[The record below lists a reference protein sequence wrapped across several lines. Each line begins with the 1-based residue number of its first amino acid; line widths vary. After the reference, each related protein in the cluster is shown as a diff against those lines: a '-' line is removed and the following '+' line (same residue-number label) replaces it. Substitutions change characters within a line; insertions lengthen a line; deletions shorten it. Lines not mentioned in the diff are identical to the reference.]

1 MMINIIK
8 LNLLNENKLIKNL
21 NKNQSK
27 FLLSLRNNKIVR
39 NYSQNKK
46 KIKLN
51 DHKNWIEQF
60 YKSKRNK
67 LIIIYRNKLMIGYI
81 RMELNYSKFKVSWAL
96 KKNFH
101 NKGIMSK
108 ELFNATKN
116 KLKKY
121 KCLILS
127 LASIKKKAKFILKKN
142 DGTYYLFTKN

>member
-1 MMINIIK
+1 MS
-8 LNLLNENKLIKNL
+8 NKLIKNL

-60 YKSKRNK
+60 YKNKRNK

-108 ELFNATKN
+108 ELLNATKN

-121 KCLILS
+121 KCLIHRRN
-127 LASIKKKAKFILKKN
+127 LASIKVAKKAKFIFKKN
-142 DGTYYLFTKN
+142 DGKYYLFTKN

>member
-1 MMINIIK
+1 MS
-8 LNLLNENKLIKNL
+8 NKLIKNL

-27 FLLSLRNNKIVR
+27 FLLSLRNNKLVR

-51 DHKNWIEQF
+51 DHKNWIKQF
-60 YKSKRNK
+60 YKNKRNK
-67 LIIIYRNKLMIGYI
+67 LIIIYRNKLMIGYV

-108 ELFNATKN
+108 ELLNATKN

-121 KCLILS
+121 KCLIHKS
-127 LASIKKKAKFILKKN
+127 NLASIKVAKKAKFIFKKN
-142 DGTYYLFTKN
+142 EGYYYLFTKN